1 MTYLEDYISSV
12 QTLPTEL
19 QKNYQLLRELDQKFQ
34 ALQKHMQVQCAK
46 GLEEVR
52 KAKESGSASPDT
64 VALQHSNEVL
74 NVHKACLTVAEEKVF
89 LAVQTYDLV
98 DGHIQR
104 LDKDLKKFEEE
115 LRRDREAAGGGLLSA
130 EPRLDGVGG
139 TLGRDGGDGTRFG
152 RRKGA
157 GGGGGGQTIPTN
169 VNVEL
174 DLPVDPNEPTY
185 CYCGQVSY
193 GEMIACDNSECKI
206 EWFHFDCVGI
216 KERPKGKW
224 YCSDCAVVMKRR
236 RPKLSI
242 GGKAGHPSTKKV
254 HSDFQYS

>member
-1 MTYLEDYISSV
+1 MTYLEDFVSSV

-19 QKNYQLLRELDQKFQ
+19 TKNYQQLGELDKKLQ
-34 ALQKHMQVQCAK
+34 ALQKDMRVQCAK
-46 GLEEVR
+46 GLGEVGKVR
-52 KAKESGSASPDT
+52 ESGTPSEA
-64 VALQHSNEVL
+64 VAIQHTNGVL
-74 NVHKACLTVAEEKVF
+74 DIHKSCLAIAEEKVF
-89 LAVQTYDLV
+89 LAVQTYDLI

-115 LRRDREAAGGGLLSA
+115 LRRDREAAGGTLLSA
-130 EPRLDGVGG
+130 EPRLEGAGG
-139 TLGRDGGDGTRFG
+139 MLGRDGGDGTRFG
-152 RRKGA
+152 RRKG
-157 GGGGGGQTIPTN
+157 QNIPTN
-169 VNVEL
+169 VANVEL

-193 GEMIACDNSECKI
+193 GEMIACDNAECKI

-236 RPKLSI
+236 RPKLPI
-242 GGKAGHPSTKKV
+242 GEKVGHPSTKKN
-254 HSDFQYS
+254 HSEPQFL

>member
-1 MTYLEDYISSV
+1 MTCLEDFVSSI

-34 ALQKHMQVQCAK
+34 ALQKHMQVQTSK
-46 GLEEVR
+46 GLDEVR
-52 KAKESGSASPDT
+52 KVKESGSSAPDA

-74 NVHKACLTVAEEKVF
+74 NVHKACLTIAEEKVF

-115 LRRDREAAGGGLLSA
+115 LRKDREAAGGGLLSA
-130 EPRLDGVGG
+130 EPRLEGVSGAH
-139 TLGRDGGDGTRFG
+139 GRDGGDGAHG
-152 RRKGA
+152 RVGGRKKGSH
-157 GGGGGGQTIPTN
+157 TIPTN

-193 GEMIACDNSECKI
+193 GEMIACDNPECKI

-236 RPKLSI
+236 RPKVPS
-242 GGKAGHPSTKKV
+242 GGKPSTKKMQSV
-254 HSDFQYS
+254 FQNS

>member
-1 MTYLEDYISSV
+1 MTYLEDYVASV
-12 QTLPTEL
+12 QSLPTDL
-19 QKNYQLLRELDQKFQ
+19 MKNYQLLRELDEKFQ
-34 ALQKHMQVQCAK
+34 SLQKHMQVQCAK
-46 GLEEVR
+46 GMEEVR
-52 KAKESGSASPDT
+52 KAKESGSGAPDA

-74 NVHKACLTVAEEKVF
+74 SVHKACLTIAEEKVF
-89 LAVQTYDLV
+89 LATQTYDLV

-115 LRRDREAAGGGLLSA
+115 LRRDREASGGGLLLA
-130 EPRLDGVGG
+130 EPRLEGAGG
-139 TLGRDGGDGTRFG
+139 AGGRDGGEGTRFG
-152 RRKGA
+152 RRKGQA
-157 GGGGGGQTIPTN
+157 VPTN

-236 RPKLSI
+236 RPKVPM
-242 GGKAGHPSTKKV
+242 GGKSGHPSSKRA
-254 HSDFQYS
+254 HNDS